1 MKKQIENNRWARGD
15 MEFLS
20 ECSTRYFMSERSK
33 REEGDFIHV
42 SKRERVG
49 IHPQR
54 YIHCV
59 TCKQVIGD
67 LKHVKISLFFFFFPN
82 MCRSGFSH
90 WWKSLQSTPVNIIK
104 VVRVG
109 LFSFFFKPI
118 NHKVSTEHLNHST

>member
-67 LKHVKISLFFFFFPN
+67 LKHVKISLFFFFF
-82 MCRSGFSH
+82 
-90 WWKSLQSTPVNIIK
+90 
-104 VVRVG
+104 
-109 LFSFFFKPI
+109 FFFPTCADQVFPTGGNPCKALQLI
-118 NHKVSTEHLNHST
+118 